1 MVESMVVSTDDG
13 SRIVEER
20 GGEPEEVAAGS
31 SLTRESG
38 AVETGVEDLGTA
50 VGRDEEKAAFGVCV
64 TVSDIE
70 RVTRREVEAGAS
82 EKLSELGRSS
92 RDVEFK
98 DALGSS
104 TTMLSVEVRP
114 GAREVTETFPKS
126 SVSSSNHLVGIM

>member
-1 MVESMVVSTDDG
+1 MVVSTDDG

-70 RVTRREVEAGAS
+70 RVT
-82 EKLSELGRSS
+82 
-92 RDVEFK
+92 
-98 DALGSS
+98 
-104 TTMLSVEVRP
+104 
-114 GAREVTETFPKS
+114 
-126 SVSSSNHLVGIM
+126 